1 MKIAVSDEIL
11 SGVEITPEEAVL
23 DFAVGLYSEGK
34 VTLGRAAEVAGLT
47 QSELLK
53 ELGKRHI
60 PIHYSMDDLK
70 SDIQVVR
77 ENRILSRRKRS
88 AFCS

>member
-1 MKIAVSDEIL
+1 MDMKIAVSDDIL
-11 SGVEITPEEAVL
+11 SGVELTPREAVV

-34 VTLGRAAEVAGLT
+34 VTLGRAAKVADLN
-47 QSELLK
+47 QSDFLK

-70 SDIQVVR
+70 SDIQLVR
-77 ENRILSRRKRS
+77 EQ
-88 AFCS
+88 